1 VFNTAG
7 EALRVREAAAVVR
20 RLLPDARIEVE
31 PGGGQGLARLSIARA
46 REELGY
52 RPRYDFAAGAR
63 EVINTYRRR
72 QGLPPV

>member
-7 EALRVREAAAVVR
+7 EVLRVREAAAAVQ
-20 RLLPDARIEVE
+20 RLLPEARIEVE
-31 PGGGQGLARLSIARA
+31 PGGAQGIARLDIARA

-72 QGLPPV
+72 QGLSPV